1 MQNITRCRMQQ
12 TSLSTRQGDPIR
24 RSILTWRDSA
34 QSTTFSFQFDN
45 NCFSFY
51 FKLHYIFFQKQFQ
64 IDKITLHTAG
74 RFDTRRLIQFS
85 SLQKMVEIFGFILFK
100 SRDGHRPLRHTVHH
114 CDKKLW
120 NFVVGTRES
129 EHCCLLLSVAP
140 QHSKF
145 LTGWHRLLG
154 PWLCW

>member
-1 MQNITRCRMQQ
+1 MSDAADVTVNKTRRPNKTVHPDMTRLCTIDNIFFSIWQQ
-12 TSLSTRQGDPIR
+12 LF
-24 RSILTWRDSA
+24 LLL
-34 QSTTFSFQFDN
+34 FQVAL
-45 NCFSFY
+45 Y
-51 FKLHYIFFQKQFQ
+51 FFQKQFQ